1 MLRSLSQTPTVAFPS
16 PCPCAGT
23 NAHVI
28 LQPCHEAVSVV
39 PSTPVHT
46 QDMRLPCAWVKQYTS
61 ILPPAHSLLRAVQ
74 ASAAGPSWVR
84 FQADVGHISAT
95 WLRDHVVGG
104 RPVVPGAAYLD
115 MALSAAR
122 LAMLPGA
129 GASVALCGVFILA
142 PLVLPPVHEPQ
153 PVVEVVLDAEEG
165 LFEVVSRAAGGSVG
179 AAGPDGAEDRTGSS
193 VTHVQGSLC
202 RLSSQ
207 GQAAPVPGQG
217 RGKGALSAD
226 ACRARTPEPQGV
238 AALYCD
244 LAAAGL
250 QYGPRFR
257 GHRCVHRVSEG
268 SGAQG
273 VGASSHI
280 SVPEIGPSSSF
291 VVHPAA
297 LDCAFQLGAVVP
309 DAAQEAGVTYVPT
322 SVALFYA
329 APQPRMGG
337 SGSQLGTAATGG
349 DEGEASVLYATA
361 GIGAGDAAGAAG
373 DGRAVPGALYR
384 DVSLCLPCG
393 TVLAQVLRVESR
405 PVGKQAMARGG
416 AATAAAPALRP
427 EEAAQL
433 DMLYEVSWQVEEPDD
448 VAAGPEGD
456 IESGP
461 DSAAGAAMLQLESPS
476 AGGLEA
482 PVAQTLQAMQGLLQG
497 AQHAASPGM
506 HLRRPTSA
514 YGAPNV
520 AAAAV
525 PGAAASALVAAL
537 PQMLASA
544 LQGMVRSAAREAP
557 NLSLGCSQHS
567 AADPRAGGARTALV
581 LAPPGAAPAPFDG
594 YGAMAVAAARLTP
607 RVLPAAAALPTPGRF
622 QLVPSPRGALSNLV
636 PQPMEVPGGGSSGQ
650 GAVALAPGTV
660 LLAVKAVGINFR
672 DVLNVSTKGVG
683 WLAVCQ
689 VFMVHC
695 DEWKSITNAL
705 AVSISISASLT
716 ATLAGCWV

>member
-1 MLRSLSQTPTVAFPS
+1 MAAGTSKRSRITLCIDPLFQHQQLLSRHLAPS
-16 PCPCAGT
+16 AGT

-28 LQPCHEAVSVV
+28 LQPCHEAVSAA
-39 PSTPVHT
+39 PSTPAHNPDT
-46 QDMRLPCAWVKQYTS
+46 KLPCAWVKQYTS

-74 ASAAGPSWVR
+74 ASAAGLRWVR
-84 FQADVGHISAT
+84 FQANVGHISAA

-115 MALSAAR
+115 MALSAAS

-129 GASVALCGVFILA
+129 GASLALCGVSILA
-142 PLVLPPVHEPQ
+142 PLVLPPVHEAQ

-179 AAGPDGAEDRTGSS
+179 AAGPDGAVDGTGSS
-193 VTHVQGSLC
+193 VTHVRGSLC
-202 RLSSQ
+202 RLRSQ

-217 RGKGALSAD
+217 SGRGALSAD

-280 SVPEIGPSSSF
+280 SVPEIGPSSGF

-329 APQPRMGG
+329 SPQPRMGG
-337 SGSQLGTAATGG
+337 SGRQLGMPAHGS
-349 DEGEASVLYATA
+349 DEGEANVLYATA
-361 GIGAGDAAGAAG
+361 GIGAGDAAGTAG
-373 DGRAVPGALYR
+373 DGRAVPGALHR
-384 DVSLCLPCG
+384 DVCLCLPCG
-393 TVLAQVLRVESR
+393 TVLAQVLGVESR
-405 PVGKQAMARGG
+405 PVRRQAMARTG

-448 VAAGPEGD
+448 VAVEPEGD
-456 IESGP
+456 IESGSE
-461 DSAAGAAMLQLESPS
+461 SAVGAAMLQLESPS
-476 AGGLEA
+476 AGGMEA
-482 PVAQTLQAMQGLLQG
+482 PVAQTLQAMQWLLQ
-497 AQHAASPGM
+497 HVASPGM
-506 HLRRPTSA
+506 HLRRLTST

-525 PGAAASALVAAL
+525 RGAAASALVAAL

-557 NLSLGCSQHS
+557 NLSLSCSQHS
-567 AADPRAGGARTALV
+567 AADPGARTALV
-581 LAPPGAAPAPFDG
+581 LAPSGTAPAPFDG

-622 QLVPSPRGALSNLV
+622 QLAPSPRGALSNLV
-636 PQPMEVPGGGSSGQ
+636 AQPMEVPGGGSSGQ
-650 GAVALAPGTV
+650 GDVTLAPGTV

-672 DVLNVSTKGVG
+672 DVLNVSKKGVG
-683 WLAVCQ
+683 GLPFASCPWWTA
-689 VFMVHC
+689 M
-695 DEWKSITNAL
+695 SGTAL
-705 AVSISISASLT
+705 PTLLQSASVS
-716 ATLAGCWV
+716 ASA